1 MKNAVQIAG
10 CVFVYFCGGSK
21 SNFQLQFRS
30 FFNTNNKIITK
41 RKNRHSSV
49 PPKTLA
55 LNIIS
60 PVLNINF

>member
-1 MKNAVQIAG
+1 MKNVVQNTG
-10 CVFVYFCGGSK
+10 CVFVYFCGGRK

-41 RKNRHSSV
+41 RKNCHSSV

>member
-1 MKNAVQIAG
+1 MKNAVQNAG
-10 CVFVYFCGGSK
+10 FVFVHFCGRPK

-30 FFNTNNKIITK
+30 FFDTNNKIITK

>member
-1 MKNAVQIAG
+1 MKNSVQNAG
-10 CVFVYFCGGSK
+10 CVFVYFCGRPK
-21 SNFQLQFRS
+21 INFQLQCRR
-30 FFNTNNKIITK
+30 FFNTNKKIITK

-60 PVLNINF
+60 PVFNINF